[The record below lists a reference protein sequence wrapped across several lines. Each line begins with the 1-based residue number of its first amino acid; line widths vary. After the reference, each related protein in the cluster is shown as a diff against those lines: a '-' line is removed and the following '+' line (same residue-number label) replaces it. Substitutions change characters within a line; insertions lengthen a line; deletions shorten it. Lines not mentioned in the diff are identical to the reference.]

1 MSTLTARAAEWQ
13 KSCGCM
19 LTFHRAAPAAQWAE
33 LPNRGFYLN
42 LDFLDNLLGTLKRDG
57 WEIATVD
64 EIVCRLKLGESGSRL
79 VNFSVD
85 DCYRDTFEQVVPL
98 FRRHGVPVTLFV
110 TTGIPDGTMPLAWAG
125 LETILAERAQI
136 TYNDETADISTRQ
149 AKQQWFS
156 RISSAWEAHDFYNE
170 FEKFCQ
176 VNGADRQELQERHA
190 ITWEMLETFKG
201 DPLVEIGAHTVSHY
215 RMSDLSEDHASQ
227 EIAGS
232 RQRLRARLGVDC
244 RHFAFPYGRSG
255 DCGKRDFELAREAGF
270 SSASTTRKGLV
281 SQGQDVFS
289 LPRNTLNGAYQ
300 SMTYAS
306 FLLSGLAGFAAR
318 VLGRV

>member
-1 MSTLTARAAEWQ
+1 MSSLTARAAGWQ
-13 KSCGCM
+13 KSSGCM
-19 LTFHRAAPAAQWAE
+19 LTFHRAAPAAQWAD
-33 LPNRGFYLN
+33 LPNKGFYLN
-42 LDFLDNLLGTLKRDG
+42 LDYLDNLLGTLKRDG

-64 EIVCRLKLGESGSRL
+64 EIVCRLKLGENGSRL

-85 DCYRDTFEQVVPL
+85 DCYRDTFEHVVPL
-98 FRRHGVPVTLFV
+98 FRRHRVPVTLFV
-110 TTGIPDGTMPLAWAG
+110 TTGIPDGTMPLGWAG
-125 LETILAERAQI
+125 LEAILAERPQI
-136 TYNDETADISTRQ
+136 TYNGETVDVSTRQ
-149 AKQQWFS
+149 AKQQWFA

-170 FEKFCQ
+170 FAEFCRA
-176 VNGADRQELQERHA
+176 NGADQQELRDEHA
-190 ITWEMLETFKG
+190 ITWEMLESFKG
-201 DPLVEIGAHTVSHY
+201 DQLVEIGAHTVSHY
-215 RMSDLSEDHASQ
+215 RMSDLSADQALQ

-232 RQRLRARLGVDC
+232 RQRLRERLGADC

-255 DCGKRDFELAREAGF
+255 DCGQRDFDLAREAGF

-281 SQGQDVFS
+281 SQAQDVYC

-300 SMTYAS
+300 SMAYAN